1 MTEQGTREGWDLL
14 VTPWHLDEHLTAFPI
29 PTSAT
34 EVVPPP
40 LPDDTVPARMNRLH
54 QVAAAAV
61 ARASRPLVLSG
72 DCPTA
77 RAVVAPVQR
86 QHPDLAVV
94 WLDAHGDFNTPT
106 ITTSGY
112 VGGMALA
119 MLTGR
124 TPGLFEDDLGLRPVA
139 ESGVVLA
146 DARDLDPAER
156 DALDAS
162 EVRRVPAE
170 PGAVASAVGQ
180 LGTRPVYLHLD
191 IDVIDG
197 AELRGARF
205 PSGPGPSLDQI
216 EECLA
221 AVCGSAEVVA
231 AYIACAWLPDHV
243 ADRATRETITRLVRA
258 VGTQLSWP

>member
-1 MTEQGTREGWDLL
+1 M
-14 VTPWHLDEHLTAFPI
+14 
-29 PTSAT
+29 
-34 EVVPPP
+34 
-40 LPDDTVPARMNRLH
+40 
-54 QVAAAAV
+54 
-61 ARASRPLVLSG
+61 
-72 DCPTA
+72 
-77 RAVVAPVQR
+77 
-86 QHPDLAVV
+86 
-94 WLDAHGDFNTPT
+94 
-106 ITTSGY
+106 
-112 VGGMALA
+112 
-119 MLTGR
+119 
-124 TPGLFEDDLGLRPVA
+124 
-139 ESGVVLA
+139 
-146 DARDLDPAER
+146 
-156 DALDAS
+156 
-162 EVRRVPAE
+162 RRVAAE